1 MQEIHPT
8 ALIAPEANLPDDISV
23 GPYTVIGP
31 QVTIGPGACIA
42 SHALIEGETYIG
54 ANAKIYSHV
63 VIGTDPQD
71 IKFAGEHSTVH
82 IGDNASIREFVTI
95 NRGTVDRKDTK
106 IGDNVVMLAY
116 AHVAHDCIVGDNCLL
131 SNCGTL
137 AGHAVLE
144 DYVVIGGL
152 AGVHQFGRIGAHAF
166 IGGALGV
173 TKDVPPYLL
182 VGADPTRIVG
192 LNSIGLR
199 RRGFASEVI
208 AALKTAYRIY
218 YREGLNTTQA
228 LQRIEEE
235 VSGYPEVDHFIDFIR
250 NSERGVLRDK

>member
-1 MQEIHPT
+1 MPEIHPT
-8 ALIAPEANLPDDISV
+8 ALIAPEANIPDDITV

-31 QVTIGPGACIA
+31 RVSIGPGASIG
-42 SHALIEGETYIG
+42 SHALIESETYIG
-54 ANAKIYSHV
+54 ANAKIYSHA

-82 IGDNASIREFVTI
+82 IGDNATIREFVTI
-95 NRGTVDRKDTK
+95 NRGTVDRGDTK
-106 IGDNVVMLAY
+106 IGDNVVLLAY

-137 AGHAVLE
+137 AGHVVLE
-144 DYVVIGGL
+144 DYVIIGGL
-152 AGVHQFGRIGAHAF
+152 AGVHQFGRIGEHAF

-173 TKDVPPYLL
+173 TRDVPPFVL
-182 VGADPTRIVG
+182 VGPDPTRVVG
-192 LNSIGLR
+192 LNSIGLK
-199 RRGFASEVI
+199 RRGFASETI
-208 AALKTAYRIY
+208 GALKMAYKIY

-235 VSGYPEVDHFIDFIR
+235 ITGHPEVGHFVDFIR

>member
-1 MQEIHPT
+1 MSEIHPT
-8 ALIAPEANLPDDISV
+8 AIIAPEANLPDDIEV
-23 GPYTVIGP
+23 GPFTVIGP
-31 QVTIGPGACIA
+31 QVTIGVGSSIG

-54 ANAKIYSHV
+54 ANAKIYSNT

-82 IGDNASIREFVTI
+82 IGDNATIREFVTI
-95 NRGTVDRKDTK
+95 NRGTVDREDTR
-106 IGDNVVMLAY
+106 IGDNVVLLAY

-137 AGHAVLE
+137 AGHVVIE

-152 AGVHQFGRIGAHAF
+152 AAVHQFGRVGAHAF
-166 IGGALGV
+166 IGGTLGV
-173 TKDVPPYLL
+173 TRDVPPYLL
-182 VGADPTRIVG
+182 VGSDPTRIVG
-192 LNSIGLR
+192 LNTIGLK
-199 RRGFASEVI
+199 RRGFSSEVI
-208 AALKTAYRIY
+208 GALKSAYRIY

-235 VSGYPEVDHFIDFIR
+235 VSGYPEVEHFVEFIR